1 MWVLQVTNKLGKAL
15 KAEVITCQ
23 GQVSQYS
30 QSMECIKLN
39 QEIEIKD
46 SGLESLKCLKS
57 IRHLGD
63 YRKVSARKMTAGF
76 WMLVLW
82 R

>member
-1 MWVLQVTNKLGKAL
+1 MGVLQVTNKLGKAL

-30 QSMECIKLN
+30 QSMEYIKLN

-46 SGLESLKCLKS
+46 SGLESLKCLK
-57 IRHLGD
+57 
-63 YRKVSARKMTAGF
+63 V
-76 WMLVLW
+76 
-82 R
+82 